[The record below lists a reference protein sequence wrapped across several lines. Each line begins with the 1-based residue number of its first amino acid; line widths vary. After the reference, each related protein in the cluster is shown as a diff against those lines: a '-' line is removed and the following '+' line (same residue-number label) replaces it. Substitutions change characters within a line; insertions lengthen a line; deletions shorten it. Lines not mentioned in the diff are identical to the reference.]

1 MRQFDVLFIVRKAIL
16 FGWLFAIAGISTAF
30 AQASAPKTS
39 SSRSPS
45 KGAAAARVTKI
56 DDKQFAEL
64 LKPKGKPLM
73 INFWATWCGP
83 CREEFPDLVKLD
95 AEFKGKIDFITVTL
109 DFEEEIST
117 GVPKFLS
124 DMKASMPTYLLVTPD
139 ETAAIAT
146 VSKDWAGGL
155 PFTVIYAPG
164 GSLAF
169 FHQGIVKPQAVRSEL
184 NKLLEATPSA
194 K

>member
-1 MRQFDVLFIVRKAIL
+1 MRRFDVLFIVRKAIL
-16 FGWLFAIAGISTAF
+16 FGWLFAVAGISTAF
-30 AQASAPKTS
+30 SQVSVPTTS
-39 SSRSPS
+39 PNGPPS
-45 KGAAAARVTKI
+45 KGGAAPRVTKI
-56 DDKQFAEL
+56 DDKQFSEL

-109 DFEEEIST
+109 DFEEEINT

-164 GSLAF
+164 GSLVF
-169 FHQGIVKPQAVRSEL
+169 FHQGIVKPQVVRSEL